1 MRTESVERAMT
12 GDPTAFSELVDLE
25 GDSCFAIAVGILRDI
40 ERAEDAVQQTFLL
53 AWRDLRRLR
62 DPDRFQAWLRRIL
75 VRACYEEA
83 RRYRQWS
90 SRIRVLPADGPDVPI
105 QRDQTIGIAERDALE
120 QAFTRLSLE
129 HRAVVVLHH
138 QVGLTLPEVAVVV
151 GAPVGTVKSRLHYAT
166 TRLRAAILAAEAV
179 QRNKELPA

>member
-1 MRTESVERAMT
+1 MRTGSVERAMT
-12 GDPTAFSELVDLE
+12 GDQTAFSELVDLE
-25 GDSCFAIAVGILRDI
+25 GDACFAIAVGILRDV

-53 AWRDLRRLR
+53 AWRDLRKLR

-75 VRACYEEA
+75 VRACYQEA

-90 SRIRVLPADGPDVPI
+90 SRIRVLPADGPNVPT

-120 QAFTRLSLE
+120 QAFTGLSPE
-129 HRAVVVLHH
+129 QRAVVVLHH
-138 QVGLTLPEVAVVV
+138 QVGLTLAEVAVVV

-166 TRLRAAILAAEAV
+166 TSLRTAILAADPV
-179 QRNKELPA
+179 QRHEELPA